1 MVGSPGRPILNSL
14 SRQAQLHATIVL
26 VVAIG
31 YAFIFRAHG
40 APWLWTAVW
49 ILGLSLSAAATHRP
63 ECGLAAY
70 AVILYSTPRYEQL
83 FNRLFESNLLHVAV
97 LFTMVGA
104 ALWMS
109 KEGRSWRLTTPLV
122 ALASALF
129 GWFCLSW
136 LFADP
141 DARGA
146 TAILQNPRHSLG
158 FLFDAFVMLGIASQV
173 MDRQGAGRW
182 LILPLAVGLTI
193 RILWQGFDGL
203 RLEGDI
209 GPLLVMLLPLFLL
222 LAEIDANWLVKL
234 SMVAAALGVL
244 PTVAVTYN
252 RASAVAIGAV
262 FVCLGWRYRRNI
274 WILGATAVCIAA
286 AAFWLTNS
294 PYRGR
299 FQEAWRELKGVE
311 VGSVSQRLDLWRAGF
326 AIAIDHPVVGVG
338 PGGYASETRL
348 YSTALHG
355 TLVAHNNYVQVAA
368 ETGFPG
374 LALYLALFGTALASA
389 ARATGQSAHDWR
401 GATAGALQVSIVAY
415 LVAGLFI
422 SRHDMVL
429 AYMLVGWIAATASAA
444 TVERREV
451 GSISRREAADAV
463 VSRPRDR
470 QDRV

>member
-1 MVGSPGRPILNSL
+1 MVGSPGRPTLNSL
-14 SRQAQLHATIVL
+14 SRPAQLHAAIVL
-26 VVAIG
+26 IVAVG
-31 YAFIFRAHG
+31 YALIFRAHG

-49 ILGLSLSAAATHRP
+49 TLGFSLCAVAAHRP

-83 FNRLFESNLLHVAV
+83 FNRLFESNLLHVTV
-97 LFTMVGA
+97 LFTMIGA

-109 KEGRSWRLTTPLV
+109 KQGRRWRLTTPLV
-122 ALASALF
+122 VLASALF

-141 DARGA
+141 DAILA
-146 TAILQNPRHSLG
+146 TEILQNPRHSSA

-173 MDRQGAGRW
+173 MDRETAGRW
-182 LILPLAVGLTI
+182 FILPLAVGLTI
-193 RILWQGFDGL
+193 RILWQGRDGL
-203 RLEGDI
+203 RLEGDV

-222 LAEIDANWLVKL
+222 LAQIDASRLVKL
-234 SMVAAALGVL
+234 PMVAAALGVL

-252 RASAVAIGAV
+252 RASAVALGVV
-262 FVCLGWRYRRNI
+262 FVCLMWRYRGNL
-274 WILGATAVCIAA
+274 WMLGATAVCIAA

-338 PGGYASETRL
+338 PGGYASETRS
-348 YSTALHG
+348 YSTSLHG

-374 LALYLALFGTALASA
+374 LALYLALFGTALLSA
-389 ARATGQSAHDWR
+389 ARVIGQSAQDSR
-401 GATAGALQVSIVAY
+401 GATAGAVQLSIVAY
-415 LVAGLFI
+415 LTAGLFI

-429 AYMLVGWIAATASAA
+429 AYMLVGWVAATASAA
-444 TVERREV
+444 AVER
-451 GSISRREAADAV
+451 
-463 VSRPRDR
+463 
-470 QDRV
+470 